1 LKPPDPARLI
11 FMVVDVLIIGA
22 GVIGL
27 STAKALLEI
36 NPNIKLTIVD
46 KELSLGQH
54 ASGRNSGVLHSGFYY
69 SPDSLK
75 ARFCSEGNKELKRLC
90 SAYGI
95 PVKNTGKVV
104 VTRNLN
110 EVSQLKGL
118 YERGIENGVDLEL
131 RDASELKNY
140 EPLATTLD
148 CFIWSPSTA
157 VSDPKKVLVALQSS
171 VKDLGG
177 QILLGAKLSINP
189 DENQIKVNGERISAV
204 HVINAAGSQADRIA
218 HLFGFGVGLSMVP
231 FMGVYRA
238 VSQVELPLTTLVYP
252 VPDPINPFLGVH
264 LTSTVD
270 GHVKIGPTAIPLL
283 NREQY
288 RFFEGWNP
296 EDIKESLT
304 GLFAMFRGDI
314 HNLPKLATSEI
325 PKLFLERLV
334 NDASTLVPRT
344 ANVKGWARMAPG
356 IRSQLV
362 DLKSG
367 GLISDFLVEG
377 DQRSTHVLNAV
388 SPGWTASIPFGRHIA
403 EKVLAQL

>member
-1 LKPPDPARLI
+1 MK
-11 FMVVDVLIIGA
+11 VDVLIIGA

-27 STAKALLEI
+27 ATAKALLES
-36 NPNIKLTIVD
+36 NSSLKVLVVE
-46 KELSLGQH
+46 KEMTLGAH
-54 ASGRNSGVLHSGFYY
+54 ASGRNSGVLHAGFYY

-75 ARFCSEGNKELKRLC
+75 ARFCSDGNKELKKLC

-104 VTRNLN
+104 VTKDLS
-110 EVSQLKGL
+110 EVPQLKRL

-140 EPLATTLD
+140 EPLATTQD

-157 VSDPKKVLVALQSS
+157 VSDPKKVLAALQSS
-171 VKDLGG
+171 VRDLGS
-177 QILLGAKLSINP
+177 QILFGVKLSIKP
-189 DENQIKVNGERISAV
+189 GDNQIEFNGEKIFAA
-204 HVINAAGSQADRIA
+204 HVINTAGNQADRIA
-218 HLFGFGVGLSMVP
+218 HLFGFGAGLSMVP

-238 VSQVELPLTTLVYP
+238 VSQAALPLTTLVYP

-367 GLISDFLVEG
+367 ELISDFLVEG

>member
-1 LKPPDPARLI
+1 MIKIDIL
-11 FMVVDVLIIGA
+11 VVGA

-27 STAKALLEI
+27 ATAKALLE
-36 NPNIKLTIVD
+36 NNAGLKVAIVE
-46 KELSLGQH
+46 KEMTLGAH
-54 ASGRNSGVLHSGFYY
+54 ASGRNSGVLHAGFYY

-75 ARFCSEGNKELKRLC
+75 ARFCSDGNKELKKLC
-90 SAYGI
+90 SDYGI

-104 VTRNLN
+104 VTRNLS
-110 EVSQLKGL
+110 EVPQLKRL
-118 YERGIENGVDLEL
+118 YERGIENGVNLEL
-131 RDASELKNY
+131 REASELKNY
-140 EPLATTLD
+140 EPLARTLD

-157 VSDPKKVLVALQSS
+157 VSDPKKVLEALRSS

-177 QILLGAKLSINP
+177 QILMGAKLSIEP
-189 DENQIKVNGERISAV
+189 GENQIKINGERISTG
-204 HVINAAGSQADRIA
+204 HLINTAGNQADRIA
-218 HLFGFGVGLSMVP
+218 HLFGFGAGLSMVP

-238 VSQVELPLTTLVYP
+238 VSQAELPLTTLVYP

-304 GLFAMFRGDI
+304 GFFAMFRGDI
-314 HNLPKLATSEI
+314 HNLPKLATSEL

-334 NDASTLVPRT
+334 NDASALVPKT
-344 ANVKGWARMAPG
+344 GNVKGWERMAPG

-388 SPGWTASIPFGRHIA
+388 SPGWTASIPFGRFIA
-403 EKVLAQL
+403 EKVLAQI